1 MVQVKRV
8 AGYQQEQ
15 ETPLGVSEHN
25 LGKQVFT
32 EEVIGKAAKADP
44 RSLTSYNNDYFNSG
58 SLIIK

>member
-32 EEVIGKAAKADP
+32 EGVIEKAEKADQEVLHP
-44 RSLTSYNNDYFNSG
+44 TTTTTSTVG
-58 SLIIK
+58 V

>member
-32 EEVIGKAAKADP
+32 EEVIGKAAKADQEALHP
-44 RSLTSYNNDYFNSG
+44 TTTTTSTAAV
-58 SLIIK
+58 

>member
-32 EEVIGKAAKADP
+32 EEVIGKGAKADQEVLHP
-44 RSLTSYNNDYFNSG
+44 TTTTTSTVG
-58 SLIIK
+58 V